1 MAKYNKSIQEA
12 SIIFDDLLKDV
23 DFTSLVER
31 IMGASDS
38 TRVSDVR
45 MTSNR
50 STRQGQYR
58 SVHASERID
67 DYGDESDILLM
78 AA

>member
-1 MAKYNKSIQEA
+1 MAKYNKSIQET
-12 SIIFDDLLKDV
+12 SIIFTDLLKDV

-31 IMGASDS
+31 IMGATDS
-38 TRVSDVR
+38 VRVDDVQ
-45 MTSNR
+45 MSSNR

-58 SVHASERID
+58 SMESSDVIGDFD
-67 DYGDESDILLM
+67 DEYDILLM

>member
-12 SIIFDDLLKDV
+12 SVIFDDLLKDV
-23 DFTSLVER
+23 DFTGLVER

-38 TRVSDVR
+38 TRVNDVR
-45 MTSNR
+45 MSSNR

-58 SVHASERID
+58 SAHASEVIG
-67 DYGDESDILLM
+67 DYGDENDILLM